1 MRFFKKTIF
10 WLIILSV
17 ISGIFYFFDEKVTE
31 KEVAEE
37 EQRRI
42 FTFEPAD
49 VISIEISKGSSVIL
63 VKKGTA
69 GWVIEKPIMAY
80 ADQAAIDDML
90 SNTVKA
96 KIDGILFEETP
107 ADKLKEMGL
116 EPPYITVTLMTSSG
130 ISTSLSLG
138 DRGPTLNVAFAI
150 LSGDKRILR
159 VHADVRSEIDKMPYD
174 LRDKTVVAMDP
185 KTVKEVDILWNDKK
199 AITILHPQEN
209 IWDIEGV
216 LKGKS
221 DLTKILNTL
230 YGIKKA
236 KVKAFI
242 DENPHSLSTYGL
254 DKPRLK
260 IKFIDNKNLLET
272 LLIGEKDKKL
282 RGFYAKRGGD
292 RNVFLLEEEFLDGIP
307 DEATDLEVKEN

>member
-10 WLIILSV
+10 WLIILAV
-17 ISGIFYFFDEKVTE
+17 ISGVFYFFDEKVTE
-31 KEVAEE
+31 KEIAQEE
-37 EQRRI
+37 LRRL

-49 VISIEISKGSSVIL
+49 VISIEISKGGSVIL

-80 ADQAAIDDML
+80 ADQTAINDML
-90 SNTVKA
+90 NNTVKA
-96 KIDGILFEETP
+96 KVDGVLFKETT

-116 EPPYITVTLMTSSG
+116 EPPYITITLKTATG

-174 LRDKTVVAMDP
+174 FRDKTVVAMDP
-185 KTVKEVDILWNDKK
+185 RTVKEVDILWNDKK
-199 AITILHPQEN
+199 AITVFHPQEN
-209 IWDIEGV
+209 VWDTEGV
-216 LKGKS
+216 PEGKS

-230 YGIKKA
+230 YVIKKA

-242 DENPHSLSTYGL
+242 DENPQSLSTYGL

-272 LLIGEKDKKL
+272 LLIGEKEKKL

-307 DEATDLEVKEN
+307 GEASDLEVKEK